1 MSQRSRR
8 DEDMKREILRV
19 FAETSAGS
27 RRIWRR
33 LNAEGVTIARCTVE
47 RLMRDMKIS
56 GGPRPVTTDGPKIRR
71 WYVDFHAGALF
82 VVDEDARKIVA
93 YERTGVISTERV
105 LTALETAIWGAAWHH
120 GHTVI
125 TYSERLAAS
134 GVDTTLGPVGDSP
147 MAQSMIQWY
156 NGS

>member
-1 MSQRSRR
+1 
-8 DEDMKREILRV
+8 MKREILRV
-19 FAETSAGS
+19 FSETSAGS

-33 LNAEGVTIARCTVE
+33 LNSEGVKVARCTVE
-47 RLMRDMKIS
+47 RLMRELKIS
-56 GGPRPVTTDGPKIRR
+56 GGPRPTTTDGLKIRR
-71 WYVDFHAGALF
+71 WYVDFHSGALF
-82 VVDEDARKIVA
+82 VVDETARKIVA
-93 YERTGVISTERV
+93 YERCGTISTERV
-105 LTALETAIWGAAWHH
+105 LTALESALLSAAWHH

-134 GVDTTLGPVGDSP
+134 GVDITVGPVGESP